1 MAFNGSADKAVR
13 AVKVPDAV
21 TIDGITY
28 RVTAI
33 SDHALSG
40 CKKLKSITIKTAK
53 LKSKSVG
60 TQPFKGI
67 HKKAAIKVPKK
78 QKKSYK
84 TWLKK
89 KGLTGS
95 AIIK

>member
-1 MAFNGSADKAVR
+1 MQILIITI
-13 AVKVPDAV
+13 PETV
-21 TIDGITY
+21 TIDGINY
-28 RVTAI
+28 KVTEI
-33 SDHALSG
+33 SNGAFSG

-60 TQPFKGI
+60 TQAFKGI
-67 HKKAAIKVPKK
+67 HKKASIKVPKK
-78 QKKSYK
+78 QKKLYK

-89 KGLTGS
+89 KGVAGS